1 MTISTETESMETKSA
16 LIVTIQNLQ
25 RHVER
30 LEQEAALIRQELTQ
44 LIHTLT
50 VVARFTIEDECYEI
64 TQAEVDAARAKL
76 EKPWPNEAVI
86 ELVLTQKMAERTKQL
101 SRTAQFDH
109 LMDTVATIRN
119 ESMQNGTAIEHEW
132 EAAIGD

>member
-1 MTISTETESMETKSA
+1 MTIVTESLENQTA

-25 RHVER
+25 RHAER
-30 LEQEAALIRQELTQ
+30 LEQEAALIRQELAQ

-50 VVARFTIEDECYEI
+50 VVARFTIEGECYEI

-76 EKPWPNEAVI
+76 VKPRADRTLHTLI
-86 ELVLTQKMAERTKQL
+86 LAQKMAERRQGKLTEAKKFFEL
-101 SRTAQFDH
+101 
-109 LMDTVATIRN
+109 VEKERN
-119 ESMQNGTAIEHEW
+119 IAIADGTAIAHEW

>member
-1 MTISTETESMETKSA
+1 MTIVTESLENQTA

-25 RHVER
+25 RHAER
-30 LEQEAALIRQELTQ
+30 LEQEAALIREELTQ

-50 VVARFTIEDECYEI
+50 VVARFTIEGECYEI

-76 EKPWPNEAVI
+76 VKPWPNEAVI
-86 ELVLTQKMAERTKQL
+86 ELVLTQKVAERTKQL

-119 ESMQNGTAIEHEW
+119 ESVQNGTAIEHEW